1 MAVSSVSTSFH
12 PMRHPPFRVC
22 GRGNQKQQAFYVPRR
37 LPEEARPPALA
48 DSTLTPPKRQDKYII
63 ERQTSQSGDKNR
75 NFLPK
80 NFVLPVDKSGR
91 WGYYKCNITKMAVKR
106 RVGLRIDPYQK
117 ARAMEKGRKQEAEN
131 GLGAVRA
138 RRMSAKSATG
148 APVTASGC
156 KQHCCRSIEAVP
168 VRVR

>member
-1 MAVSSVSTSFH
+1 MVSSLWLVNKNDRSGLGLWGGHFLLLWISLKIVH
-12 PMRHPPFRVC
+12 
-22 GRGNQKQQAFYVPRR
+22 
-37 LPEEARPPALA
+37 A
-48 DSTLTPPKRQDKYII
+48 DNTLTPPKRQDKYII
-63 ERQTSQSGDKNR
+63 ERQISQSGDKNR

-117 ARAMEKGRKQEAEN
+117 ARAMEKGGKQEAEN

>member
-1 MAVSSVSTSFH
+1 
-12 PMRHPPFRVC
+12 MRIVKQNGC
-22 GRGNQKQQAFYVPRR
+22 GSR
-37 LPEEARPPALA
+37 PEAI
-48 DSTLTPPKRQDKYII
+48 S
-63 ERQTSQSGDKNR
+63 
-75 NFLPK
+75 LPK
-80 NFVLPVDKSGR
+80 NFVEGVDKCRR
-91 WGYYKCNITKMAVKR
+91 WVYYSVNITKMAVKR

-156 KQHCCRSIEAVP
+156 KQHTLPQHRGCIRKDAVNQGGTTEVCSCLRPCRA
-168 VRVR
+168 

>member
-1 MAVSSVSTSFH
+1 MKLDHLHLQVGLRPQQLLLVSATGSS
-12 PMRHPPFRVC
+12 
-22 GRGNQKQQAFYVPRR
+22 RR
-37 LPEEARPPALA
+37 CCN
-48 DSTLTPPKRQDKYII
+48 TLIPPKRQDKYID
-63 ERQTSQSGDKNR
+63 RQTSQSGDKNR

-106 RVGLRIDPYQK
+106 RVGLSIDPYQK
-117 ARAMEKGRKQEAEN
+117 ARAMEKGGKQEAEN

>member
-1 MAVSSVSTSFH
+1 MVSSLWLVNKNDRSAFG
-12 PMRHPPFRVC
+12 RLRAVILFR
-22 GRGNQKQQAFYVPRR
+22 
-37 LPEEARPPALA
+37 
-48 DSTLTPPKRQDKYII
+48 
-63 ERQTSQSGDKNR
+63 GDKNR

-131 GLGAVRA
+131 GLGAVWA

>member
-1 MAVSSVSTSFH
+1 MVSSLWPVNKNDRSAF
-12 PMRHPPFRVC
+12 
-22 GRGNQKQQAFYVPRR
+22 GRLWTVILFW
-37 LPEEARPPALA
+37 
-48 DSTLTPPKRQDKYII
+48 
-63 ERQTSQSGDKNR
+63 GDKNR
-75 NFLPK
+75 NSLPK

-138 RRMSAKSATG
+138 RHMSAKPATG
-148 APVTASGC
+148 CARYS
-156 KQHCCRSIEAVP
+156 
-168 VRVR
+168 VRL